1 MTQSDQKILLM
12 FIVVAICDILHAGV
26 ELDALWKLLMQ
37 NSTFC
42 ISGTEGAG
50 TQS

>member
-12 FIVVAICDILHAGV
+12 FIVVAICDILHAGA
-26 ELDALWKLLMQ
+26 EIDALWKLLMQ

-42 ISGTEGAG
+42 ISGNEGAA